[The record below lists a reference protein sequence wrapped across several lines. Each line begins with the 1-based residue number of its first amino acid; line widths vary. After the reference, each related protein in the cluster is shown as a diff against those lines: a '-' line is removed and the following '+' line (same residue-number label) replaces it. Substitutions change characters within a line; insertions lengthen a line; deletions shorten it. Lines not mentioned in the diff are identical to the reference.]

1 MAETKN
7 LKLYLWSGTDFPSY
21 GTPNAN
27 YNKIDTAFGT
37 MLAQVTEHTSDIE
50 TITSDIETIKGKLD
64 TYDTKFTDLYQ
75 ADAVLVRK
83 ITKNETDIE
92 NNKTDISVLKN
103 RVTNVETKIST
114 PTVSYGRTTGYGIY
128 NDIPSTST
136 TLDNKKRAEY
146 GATVYITEL
155 ETTNPVVDNVSIPI
169 TNKYIEKSS
178 IGIYINLTDLYGITE
193 TNNINIKNIN
203 AFSDSSKNVDVSNAT
218 IIKHTSDNKIYLNFS
233 LNAFNISDEQFD
245 TFKSN
250 EKYYINY
257 TITQG

>member
-7 LKLYLWSGTDFPSY
+7 LKLYLWSGTDFPNY

-50 TITSDIETIKGKLD
+50 TITSDIDTIKGKLD

-103 RVTNVETKIST
+103 RVTKVENDSNLLSYYQIGDSGSLTYQTKQQKKYKATATLTKNAGTDNNNFAIN
-114 PTVSYGRTTGYGIY
+114 TVAVADRNFI
-128 NDIPSTST
+128 
-136 TLDNKKRAEY
+136 
-146 GATVYITEL
+146 
-155 ETTNPVVDNVSIPI
+155 
-169 TNKYIEKSS
+169 
-178 IGIYINLTDLYGITE
+178 
-193 TNNINIKNIN
+193 INIHGDIYVNIPK
-203 AFSDSSKNVDVSNAT
+203 SEITDIDSSKINIISSLFSSNLVLDASYGLFFAGSM
-218 IIKHTSDNKIYLNFS
+218 SDDSNYKLHFIFDSTYLSRFDIS
-233 LNAFNISDEQFD
+233 VKQDTMNAEFYFEILQ
-245 TFKSN
+245 
-250 EKYYINY
+250 
-257 TITQG
+257 